1 MPTTLD
7 TIAIEFGAQ
16 WTGGGVI
23 NRIVTDLSRVA
34 RATKDVYDPIKM
46 SSFAVGTTSQAAAFR
61 DVGAAALKYNAIISN
76 TEKQMVQLGQAMA
89 GLSTAKTNPFH
100 GVEDGAKVYGQL
112 ATQLDDAKQKLG
124 ELTGVTSS
132 STSALNKFIT
142 AAAPIA
148 VAVGAAT
155 AAIYAAGKAF
165 QFLYDQASQGAA
177 IRQTAESFQFVSQS
191 MARMPDL
198 LEQMRAASKGTI
210 SDFQLMSS
218 YLTLVAGATP
228 EFTASISAAVPQIL
242 EIAKAANVLNPSLGD
257 TTFFFESLARGIK
270 RTEYRLID
278 NLGLNVRVGE
288 ANKKYA
294 AALGKT
300 VMELTAVERQQAFLN
315 EVLRV
320 GDDLV
325 RQVGGDVSALTDPYQ
340 QVGAATE
347 NFKNSMKELISL
359 GFEPMAG
366 AVAENL
372 TVFEEFVRNIVD
384 GYEGIKDARDKANQG
399 SGDESGAIF
408 LEAANDTMIR
418 FIPLVGSSVSAL
430 DKLVEGMREFNQLS
444 RWMKGGGGFW
454 DFVQGDAKNSA
465 PFEKII
471 PVSAPFVKIK
481 EGGLEF
487 ASVLQEIDG
496 EMVLIEAVAN
506 RVAEAVKRWG
516 PEAASADQAMFSVWE
531 NWQAGGVSRPAQRQA
546 EFNLQERINK
556 YKELTAE
563 LNAANRAFNAEYTAA
578 WREIESART
587 ANTAAAWMDIFGG
600 GDIDSD
606 LVVGNIKNI
615 GSAWITVGGAS
626 VSQREK
632 IAELRKEM
640 EKAQEKVWDLS
651 HGIGVQGDDAAKTA
665 ERIGELNAEIANYG
679 VVIGQLESEM
689 PTGERKKVDLGLDL
703 DDIAV
708 YEKFVE
714 ILGSVGANA
723 GQLGQV
729 AVQFGLIDPAVAN
742 AMEKVATLETW
753 LKDLALGVQIGDITV
768 ENSKEAADKI
778 IAMLQSDMSVAE
790 IKVQVRAELGMAKQ
804 QIMADFRTDRKDP
817 AFQGELDV
825 NANVDPALAAVAQAT
840 GIIQGT
846 ANQMIVDAN
855 TDPARQKLA
864 DLTAEIEGQRVELV
878 IQGIYKPPP
887 NMPTSNTV
895 PVSPSGGGG
904 GGGGGGRPGSPV
916 IYQRGGYVGGGK
928 GNPVPAIIHAGEYVL
943 RPEAVERLG
952 VGFLE
957 ALNRGDYSS
966 RNSVSVSNHFY
977 GRVESE
983 QARTL
988 IVQSSRDAAE
998 ELESTL
1004 LRSGYRL

>member
-23 NRIVTDLSRVA
+23 NRIITDLSRVA
-34 RATKDVYDPIKM
+34 RATKDVYDPVKM

-61 DVGAAALKYNAIISN
+61 DVGAAALKYNAIISS
-76 TEKQMVQLGQAMA
+76 TEKQMGQLGQAMA
-89 GLSTAKTNPFH
+89 GLSKSKDTNPFH
-100 GVEDGAKVYGQL
+100 GVEDGAKAYGAL

-124 ELTGVTSS
+124 ELTGVTSN

-148 VAVGAAT
+148 VAAGAMA

-165 QFLYDQASQGAA
+165 QFLYGQASEGAA
-177 IRQTAESFQFVSQS
+177 IRQTAESFDFVSQS

-198 LEQMRAASKGTI
+198 LNQMRAASKGTI

-228 EFTASISAAVPQIL
+228 EFTANISAAVPQIL

-320 GDDLV
+320 GGDLV

-340 QVGAATE
+340 QAGAATQ
-347 NFKNSMKELISL
+347 NLSNSMKELISL

-372 TVFEEFVRNIVD
+372 TIFDQFVRNIVD
-384 GYEGIKDARDKANQG
+384 GYEGIKEARDKANEGG
-399 SGDESGAIF
+399 SETGGIIS
-408 LEAANDTMIR
+408 EAANDTMIR
-418 FIPLVGSSVSAL
+418 FIPLVGSSISSL
-430 DKLVEGMREFNQLS
+430 SKLTEGMQQFNQLS
-444 RWMKGGGGFW
+444 RWMRGGGGFW
-454 DFVQGDAKNSA
+454 NFVQGDAKNSA
-465 PFEKII
+465 PFEKITGM
-471 PVSAPFVKIK
+471 SAAFVKIK

-506 RVAEAVKRWG
+506 RVAEAVRKWG
-516 PEAASADQAMFSVWE
+516 PAADSADQAMFSVWE
-531 NWQAGGVSRPAQRQA
+531 NWKAGGVSRPAQREA
-546 EFNLQERINK
+546 EFNLQQRINE
-556 YKELTAE
+556 YKQLTGE

-578 WREIESART
+578 WREIEAART

-615 GSAWITVGGAS
+615 GEAWITVGGGTVA
-626 VSQREK
+626 QKEK

-640 EKAQEKVWDLS
+640 EKASEKVWDLS
-651 HGIGVQGDDAAKTA
+651 HGIGVQGDDAEKTA
-665 ERIGELNAEIANYG
+665 KRIDELNTEIANYG
-679 VVIGQLESEM
+679 AVIAQLEGDM
-689 PTGERKKVDLGLDL
+689 PAGERKEIDLGLDL
-703 DDIAV
+703 DDIKV

-714 ILGSVGANA
+714 ILGGVGASA

-768 ENSKEAADKI
+768 ENSKEAADRI

-790 IKVQVRAELGMAKQ
+790 IKVQVSAELGTAKQ

-825 NANVDPALAAVAQAT
+825 NANVDPALASVAQAV
-840 GIIQGT
+840 GVIQGT
-846 ANQMIVDAN
+846 ANQMVVDAN

-864 DLTAEIEGQRVELV
+864 DLTREIEAQRVELV
-878 IQGIYKPPP
+878 IQGIYNPPP
-887 NMPTSNTV
+887 NMPQSNSV
-895 PVSPSGGGG
+895 PVTPGGGG
-904 GGGGGGRPGSPV
+904 GGSD
-916 IYQRGGYVGGGK
+916 YEHYARGGYVRGSRGGALA
-928 GNPVPAIIHAGEYVL
+928 AIVHAGEYVL
-943 RPEAVERLG
+943 RPEAVEKLG
-952 VGFLE
+952 VGFLDD
-957 ALNRGDYSS
+957 LNRGMGSS
-966 RNSVSVSNHFY
+966 SNSVSVQNNFY
-977 GRVESE
+977 GKVEGE
-983 QARTL
+983 RARTI
-988 IVQSSRDAAE
+988 IVQAARSAAD
-998 ELESTL
+998 ELESVL
-1004 LRSGYRL
+1004 LKSGYRL